1 MLHDGTADGAKPM
14 CVPPDLRCD
23 PTADSP
29 PLPEGPTKPEGPY
42 SVLPE
47 TGQQSVRRG
56 RFRTNLAASTA
67 AFFFSALLNLWLTRY
82 LVGHLGVEAYGL
94 VPLAASI
101 VSYMGIVTLAL
112 NVAVGRFLTIS
123 LERGELAEANT
134 TFNTSLLGTF
144 ILVLLLSAPAA
155 LVAYNVGRLVVLP
168 LGQESGARWLLGG
181 ALFAF
186 LATTLASPFEVA
198 TYCRNRLELRS
209 LISVLSAGARVLF
222 IFVLFT
228 MAGTNLRF
236 VGWGFVVGGC
246 VYFGAALLVWRVLTP
261 ELRVHPAAFSLG
273 YLRRLLGTGG
283 WVVVNQVGSLL
294 LLSVD
299 LMIVNRFL
307 GTVAGGRYAAALQ
320 LAVFLRLLAAALAA
334 VFGPSM
340 LFRYAEDD
348 IDGLVKLA
356 CRAMKLLGLV
366 MAIPIGLVIGFSR
379 PLLGTWLGGDFVSVA
394 PLLVL
399 LAVHLP
405 INLSVQP
412 LFYIQVATNKVKAPG
427 VVTCLTG
434 FGNVA
439 LAIWL
444 VGGGLGV
451 YGVAL
456 AGAIMLTAKN
466 VLFTPLH
473 AAGILRRS
481 PAPFYREIAIAM
493 AGSAAVGGV
502 SWLVASRWDAW
513 GIWSLA
519 AAGVGIGAAFGVV
532 AYAAILTAEERRLLW
547 SLVAGRGR

>member
-1 MLHDGTADGAKPM
+1 MTPKAEVQLPPMLPKAGTQYG
-14 CVPPDLRCD
+14 R
-23 PTADSP
+23 S
-29 PLPEGPTKPEGPY
+29 
-42 SVLPE
+42 
-47 TGQQSVRRG
+47 G
-56 RFRTNLAASTA
+56 RFRTNLTASTA

-82 LVGHLGVEAYGL
+82 LIGHLGVEAYGL

-101 VSYMGIVTLAL
+101 VAYMGIVTLAL

-123 LERGELAEANT
+123 LERGELAEANVV
-134 TFNTSLLGTF
+134 FNTSLLGTS

-155 LVAYNVGRLVVLP
+155 FVAYNVGRLLILP
-168 LGQESGARWLLGG
+168 LGHESGARWLLGG

-186 LATTLASPFEVA
+186 LATTLASPFEVS

-209 LISVLSAGARVLF
+209 LVSVLSTGARVLF
-222 IFVLFT
+222 IFALFT
-228 MAGTNLRF
+228 IVGTNLWL

-246 VYFGAALLVWRVLTP
+246 VYFGAALLVWRFLTP
-261 ELRVHPAAFSLG
+261 ELRVHPTAFSAAC
-273 YLRRLLGTGG
+273 LRRLLGTGS
-283 WVVVNQVGSLL
+283 WVVVNQVGALL

-307 GTVAGGRYAAALQ
+307 GSVAGGRYAVALQ
-320 LAVFLRLLAAALAA
+320 LAVFLRLLAAALAG

-340 LFRYAEDD
+340 LYRYAEND
-348 IDGLVKLA
+348 IDGLLKLA

-379 PLLGTWLGGDFVSVA
+379 PLLGTWLGSDFVSVA
-394 PLLVL
+394 PLLIL

-405 INLSVQP
+405 INLCVQP
-412 LFYIQVATNKVKAPG
+412 LFYIQVATNRVKVPG

-434 FGNVA
+434 LGNVA

-444 VGGGLGV
+444 VSGGLGV

-466 VLFTPLH
+466 ALFTPLY

-481 PAPFYREIAIAM
+481 PIPFYREIGVAM

-502 SWLVASRWDAW
+502 AWLVAWQWDVW

-519 AAGVGIGAAFGVV
+519 VAGVGIGAAFGVV
-532 AYAAILTAEERRLLW
+532 AYAAILTADERRLLW
-547 SLVAGRGR
+547 ALVAGRER